1 MKSHFGIALITA
13 SIMVGNVAFSKDIKG
28 TMIKCKEYNV
38 YSTVAKKTFPAPAP
52 ATFYIA
58 ISKDQ
63 KSFCRNTRPELCGN
77 FNNFSSFGY
86 LNSSVDEYYYI
97 LEDTKQEKAELSR
110 DGTYIDIYLKPDGL
124 KAYSQC
130 SWYKDISF

>member
-1 MKSHFGIALITA
+1 MKMKVAAFIIAF
-13 SIMVGNVAFSKDIKG
+13 VGLSANLAIAKDMAG
-28 TMIKCKEYNV
+28 TMIKCKEYSV